1 MANRIKG
8 LLEEVE
14 YTYLKISTLYK
25 EAQELY
31 REGKKGKAQSLAHN
45 IKYLKKKLFN
55 LRERFKS
62 LVQGNV
68 CFIQYSIQ
76 LDDNTKEVRKAVLVN
91 VTNEEI
97 EDLLTVYCRFNKVKL
112 YKILEIKRI
121 TTKLG

>member
-14 YTYLKISTLYK
+14 YTYLRIGSLYK
-25 EAQELY
+25 EAHELY
-31 REGKKGKAQSLAHN
+31 KEGKKGKAQGLAHN
-45 IKYLKKKLFN
+45 IKYLKKKMFN

-62 LVQGNV
+62 LVHGNV
-68 CFIQYSIQ
+68 CFIKYTIQ
-76 LDDNTKEVRKAVLVN
+76 LEDNIQEVREAVLVN

-121 TTKLG
+121 PTKLG

>member
-14 YTYLKISTLYK
+14 YTYLRIGSLYK
-25 EAQELY
+25 EAQGLY
-31 REGKKGKAQSLAHN
+31 REGKKGKAQGLAHT
-45 IKYLKKKLFN
+45 IKYLKKKMFN

-62 LVQGNV
+62 LVHGNV

-76 LDDNTKEVRKAVLVN
+76 LEDNTQEVRKAVLVN

>member
-14 YTYLKISTLYK
+14 YTYLKISSLYK
-25 EAQELY
+25 EAQVLY
-31 REGKKGKAQSLAHN
+31 REGKKGKAQSLAYN

-62 LVQGNV
+62 LVHGNV

-76 LDDNTKEVRKAVLVN
+76 LKDNTEEVRKAVLVN
-91 VTNEEI
+91 VTDEEI
-97 EDLLTVYCRFNKVKL
+97 KDLLTVYCRFNKVKL
-112 YKILEIKRI
+112 HKILEINRI

>member
-14 YTYLKISTLYK
+14 YTYLRIGSLYK
-25 EAQELY
+25 EANELY

-45 IKYLKKKLFN
+45 IKYLKKKMFN

-62 LVQGNV
+62 LVHGNV

-76 LDDNTKEVRKAVLVN
+76 LENNTKEVRKATLVN